1 MEAATPLPLA
11 SVRTRAGRLYVDG
24 LVVEDECAVRLA
36 SEREQAG
43 EDAVKL
49 VLDAIEI
56 GARVLDR
63 EQAGAHTEFVKAE
76 FERAARDLD
85 VQFVERARRVAERL
99 DDKLEQAF
107 GPESGHVTRALERHF
122 SDASADA
129 VQHKVRDVVRDV
141 SAQMQHELR
150 IQLLAEGEDN
160 PLAKFH
166 RVQLAV
172 AKQTADA
179 HSQQLRA
186 VVDKLEATRLEV
198 ERLRAEGEKLEQVAA
213 ERERGTAKG
222 RTFEEEVAAA
232 IEQIAAAQGDDAA
245 AVGDVKE
252 ATGKT
257 GDVVVGIDGC
267 AGPPRGRIVF
277 EAKNSRLSRPEALR
291 ELDRARG
298 ERSADFAVLVV
309 AGEAKVPAR
318 MLPLREYNGDKLVVT
333 YDPDDGPPL
342 ELQVAYALARAR
354 VLMRRG
360 GGEGIDAEAV
370 RAGAERAIQALGEV
384 QRIKQQLT
392 ASKTAVDKAAEIVD
406 AMAAGVKASLA
417 EIQALVAAGHDSE

>member
-11 SVRTRAGRLYVDG
+11 SVRTRAGRLYVES

-43 EDAVKL
+43 ADAVKL

-63 EQAGAHTEFVKAE
+63 EQAGAQADFVKAE

-85 VQFVERARRVAERL
+85 AQFVERARRVAERL
-99 DDKLEQAF
+99 DEKLEEAF
-107 GPESGHVTRALERHF
+107 GPEAGHVTRALERHF

-150 IQLLAEGEDN
+150 AQLLAE
-160 PLAKFH
+160 
-166 RVQLAV
+166 
-172 AKQTADA
+172 
-179 HSQQLRA
+179 
-186 VVDKLEATRLEV
+186 
-198 ERLRAEGEKLEQVAA
+198 
-213 ERERGTAKG
+213 
-222 RTFEEEVAAA
+222 
-232 IEQIAAAQGDDAA
+232 GDDAA

-252 ATGKT
+252 ASGKT

-291 ELDRARG
+291 ELDRARS
-298 ERSADFAVLVV
+298 ERNADFAVLVV
-309 AGEAKVPAR
+309 AGAGKVPAR
-318 MLPLREYNGDKLVVT
+318 MRPLREYNGDKLIFT
-333 YDPDDGPPL
+333 YDPDDCPPL

-354 VLMRRG
+354 VLMRHG

-370 RAGAERAIQALGEV
+370 RASAERAIQALGEV

-392 ASKTAVDKAAEIVD
+392 ASKTAVDKAAEIVET
-406 AMAAGVKASLA
+406 MAAGVKTSSA
-417 EIQALVAAGHDSE
+417 EIQALVAAPPDSEKTAPAR

>member
-1 MEAATPLPLA
+1 MEAATPLPLS
-11 SVRTRAGRLYVDG
+11 SVRTRAGRLHVDG
-24 LVVEDECAVRLA
+24 LVVGDECAVRLA
-36 SEREQAG
+36 AERERAG
-43 EDAVKL
+43 EDPARL
-49 VLDAIEI
+49 VTDAIEI

-63 EQAGAHTEFVKAE
+63 EQTGAHTEYVKAE
-76 FERAARDLD
+76 FERAAHELD
-85 VQFVERARRVAERL
+85 AQFVERARRVAERL
-99 DDKLEQAF
+99 DEKVDEAF
-107 GPESGHVTRALERHF
+107 GAESGHVTRALERHF
-122 SDASADA
+122 SDESADA
-129 VQHKVRDVVRDV
+129 VQHKVKEVVRDV
-141 SAQMQHELR
+141 SAQMQRELR
-150 IQLLAEGEDN
+150 AQLLAEGEDN

-198 ERLRAEGEKLEQVAA
+198 ERLRAEGEKLEEVAA
-213 ERERGTAKG
+213 ERERGAAKG
-222 RTFEEEVAAA
+222 RSFEQQVAEA
-232 IEQIAAAQGDDAA
+232 IERIASAQGDDAT

-252 ATGKT
+252 ATRKS

-291 ELDRARG
+291 ELDRARA
-298 ERSADFAVLVV
+298 ERNADFAVLVV
-309 AGEAKVPAR
+309 AGEGKVPAR
-318 MLPLREYNGDKLVVT
+318 MLPLREVNGDKMVVT
-333 YDPDDGPPL
+333 YDPQDGGGL
-342 ELQVAYALARAR
+342 GLQVAYTLARAR

-360 GGEGIDAEAV
+360 GGEEIDAEGV
-370 RAGAERAIQALGEV
+370 SAGAERAIQALAEV

-406 AMAAGVKASLA
+406 AMAASVKASLE
-417 EIQALVAAGHDSE
+417 EIQALVAGG